1 MRSVMEENMS
11 FRVNNNISAMNAL
24 RNVNKTGN
32 EFSKSITRLSTGLRI
47 NNAADD
53 PAGLIVSE
61 SFRAQIQSMGQAISN
76 NQSAINYAKTAEG
89 ALDEVNKLLRDAR
102 SLAVAAGNSGT
113 LDAAQIQANQAQLSS
128 IVSSIS
134 RIASTTQYGSKKLLD
149 GSAGV
154 VGAVSNGANVSSLSL
169 SGQFNSAALT
179 TNAAVSITM
188 TTAADKAVLASKT
201 FSFGTTT
208 MTAGSF
214 TVNGTTFTT
223 TTSDTVNSV
232 VQRIND
238 ASSQTGVRATYSSG
252 GTITLTQDNYGA
264 SYRVDL
270 SDANAVLLAAAG
282 SSSDTGTDAVANV
295 VIDTNGSTA
304 GGLTTVVFTGGRY
317 GNAAL
322 MLTDNDGN
330 SIKLTEAGN
339 AASSAFLAGQVNV
352 GSSNFQIGA
361 NSGQTTTLSLGN
373 FAASQLGTGVV
384 ASTNLSNVDITSA
397 SGASDALKVIDQA
410 IADVTKSR
418 GAIGNFTRNVLES
431 NVRSLGVAKENLSA
445 SESAIRDVD
454 IADEMTNYTKLQ
466 ILQQS
471 GLSVLAQANSAPQS
485 VLALLR

>member
-1 MRSVMEENMS
+1 MS

-24 RNVNKTGN
+24 RNVNSTGN

-61 SFRAQIQSMGQAISN
+61 SFRSQVQSLGTAISN
-76 NQSAINYAKTAEG
+76 NQSAVNYAKTAEG

-102 SLAVAAGNSGT
+102 SLAVSAGNTGT

-128 IVSSIS
+128 IVSSIG
-134 RIASTTQYGSKKLLD
+134 RIASNTQYGSKKLLD

-154 VGAVSNGANVSSLSL
+154 VGSVSNGANVSAISL
-169 SGQFNSAALT
+169 SGTFNAAALT
-179 TNAAVSITM
+179 TNATVSVTM

-201 FSFGTTT
+201 FAFGTTT
-208 MTAGSF
+208 LAAGSF

-223 TTSDTVNSV
+223 TAADTVNDIV
-232 VQRIND
+232 NRINN
-238 ASSQTGVRATYSSG
+238 STGSTGVRATYTTG
-252 GTITLTQDNYGA
+252 GAVTLTQASYGA
-264 SYRVDL
+264 SNRVDL

-282 SSSDTGTDAVANV
+282 SSSDTGTDAVASV

-304 GGLTTVVFTGGRY
+304 AGLTTVTFTGGRY
-317 GNAAL
+317 GNGAL
-322 MLTDNDGN
+322 TLTDNDGN
-330 SIKLTEAGN
+330 SLALTEAGN
-339 AASSAFLAGQVNV
+339 AAAAAFQAGQVTV
-352 GSSNFQIGA
+352 GSAGFQIGA
-361 NSGQTTTLSLGN
+361 NSGQTTSLSLGN
-373 FAASQLGTGVV
+373 FAASQLGAGIV
-384 ASTNLSNVDITSA
+384 SGINMSNVDITTA

-410 IADVTKSR
+410 ITDVTKAR
-418 GAIGNFTRNVLES
+418 GNIGNFTRNVLES
-431 NVRSLGVAKENLSA
+431 NIRSLGVAKENLAA
-445 SESAIRDVD
+445 SESQIRDVD

-485 VLALLR
+485 VLSLLR